1 MKPQHRFDPAILREY
16 DIRGVVGDTVSAE
29 DAYAVGRSF
38 GTVVRRDGGKAVC
51 VGYDGRLTSPAL
63 EAGVVGG
70 LRDCALDVWRIGIG
84 PTPMLYFATLT
95 LDAAAGIMITGSHNP
110 PDHNGFKM
118 MLGKAAFH
126 GEAIQELGRIAAG
139 GAYAEGAAGAVLE
152 RAVMDAYVTRLAAA
166 LEDGGKGPG
175 RPLTV
180 AWDAGNG
187 AAGRAMAALTARLP
201 GRHILLNET
210 IDGRFPSHHPDPT
223 VAENLVQLQAAV
235 AAHGCD
241 LGIGFDGDGDRIG
254 AVDGRGTILWADQMM
269 VLFAREVLAAHPG
282 ATIIADVKASQV
294 LFDEIARAGGRPL
307 MWKTGH
313 SSLKSKMAETGSPL
327 AGEMAG
333 HICFGEPYFGIDD
346 ALYAAVRLV
355 GIVARAGRPLAAMR
369 DALPRVVNT
378 PEVRF
383 PIPAARKFAA
393 VEAIKARLAGT
404 SAKVTDI
411 DGVRV
416 DTADGWWL
424 VRASNTQEM
433 LVARCEARDAAGLG
447 RLKQAVVEVLRDV
460 GETPPAW

>member
-63 EAGVVGG
+63 EAGVVAG

-95 LDAAAGIMITGSHNP
+95 LHAAAGIMITGSHNP

-126 GEAIQELGRIAAG
+126 GESIQELGRIAAG

-175 RPLTV
+175 RLLTV

-447 RLKQAVVEVLRDV
+447 RLKQAVVELLRDV